1 MKFYAVA
8 AAAGRPKVGVAV
20 GAEIALLPGDFGDLV
35 KIIAGGADALSAVKN
50 AIQDR
55 NCERIV
61 LDRGALLAPI
71 QKFRRDVLCTGWN
84 YWDHFEEGRSHRPA
98 VERPAAPTY
107 FTKSADTVIAP
118 DADIGIDPHLS
129 VKWDYEAEIALV
141 IGKTGRSIPRNR
153 AMEHIFGY
161 MLANDVSQRE
171 LQRRHGGQWFK
182 GKSIDATMPLGP
194 FVATT
199 DEINLER
206 TRLTCEVNGEVRQ
219 DAVTSQMAFSIPDL
233 IAELSLGMTL
243 HAGDVLLTG
252 TPSGVGNA
260 RKPPVYL
267 APGDTVVISATGL
280 GEQRNRIVAVDLR
293 GHSDVR
299 LEAPVGTA
307 P

>member
-8 AAAGRPKVGVAV
+8 APAGTKVGVAV
-20 GAEIALLPGDFGDLV
+20 DSAIAILPDRYGDLV
-35 KIIAGGADALSAVKN
+35 TIIAGGTENLAAVKE
-50 AIQDR
+50 AVAGGH
-55 NCERIV
+55 CEK
-61 LDRGALLAPI
+61 LPLEGARLLSPI
-71 QKFRRDVLCTGWN
+71 QRFRRDVLCTGWN
-84 YWDHFEEGRSHRPA
+84 YWEHFDEGRSHRPN
-98 VERPAAPTY
+98 VERPIAPTY

-118 DADIGIDPHLS
+118 HADIGVDTDIS

-141 IGKTGRSIPRNR
+141 IGKTGRSIPRSR
-153 AMEHIFGY
+153 AMEHVFGF

-199 DEINLER
+199 DEIDLSQMR
-206 TRLTCEVNGEVRQ
+206 ITCKVNGEIRQ
-219 DAVTSQMAFSIPDL
+219 DARVAQMAFSIPDL

-252 TPSGVGNA
+252 TPSGVGNS

-293 GHSDVR
+293 GNSDVR
-299 LEAPVGTA
+299 IEAAAGA
-307 P
+307 AS

>member
-8 AAAGRPKVGVAV
+8 ASGRAKVGVAV
-20 GAEIALLPGDFGDLV
+20 GAEIALLPGDLGDLV
-35 KIIAGGADALSAVKN
+35 GIIAGGAEALSAVKS
-50 AIQDR
+50 A
-55 NCERIV
+55 V
-61 LDRGALLAPI
+61 DRGACERVALDRSKLLAPI

-98 VERPAAPTY
+98 VERPVAPTY
-107 FTKSADTVIAP
+107 FTKSADTVIPP
-118 DADIGIDPHLS
+118 DADIGIDPRLS

-141 IGKTGRSIPRNR
+141 IGKTGRSIPRSR

-161 MLANDVSQRE
+161 TLANDVSQRE

-194 FVATT
+194 FVATA
-199 DEINLER
+199 DEIDLER
-206 TRLTCEVNGEVRQ
+206 ARITCEVNGEVRQ
-219 DAVTSQMAFSIPDL
+219 DALTSQMAFSVPDL

-267 APGDTVVISATGL
+267 APGDTVAISATGL
-280 GEQRNRIVAVDLR
+280 GEQRNRIVAVDLC
-293 GHSDVR
+293 GNSDVR
-299 LEAPVGTA
+299 LEATA
-307 P
+307 AGAP